1 MPLFQLPVAAIL
13 ASSAILSLAY
23 RHFSASKRG
32 KIALP
37 LTSES
42 PLEPRHDPFDVTSP
56 EDIIDGEPVDETSFW
71 VNVRSPFR
79 TRVSLVSCILR
90 RSYGGRLL

>member
-1 MPLFQLPVAAIL
+1 MPLFQLPVAVTL
-13 ASSAILSLAY
+13 ASSAFFSLAF
-23 RHFSASKRG
+23 RSFSASKPG

-37 LTSES
+37 IVSES

-71 VNVRSPFR
+71 ANVRSPFR
-79 TRVSLVSCILR
+79 IRMFGLTFS
-90 RSYGGRLL
+90 